1 MKPIDTV
8 TFDVWNTLLVHE
20 FYDDRVK
27 MARVG
32 LMESALER
40 AGFLFSRDDLLKA
53 YEYSETCLCGLWKDE
68 RDASL
73 DGHVALFLDGLGLEA
88 DEYHKNIIRQ
98 PYADALLDFKPL
110 IVDGAADVLESLK
123 KKGFRIGLISNTG
136 RTPGETI
143 RLVLGGYGILKYFD
157 STVFSNEVGY
167 IKPNRRIFE
176 RALSE
181 LGSEASKTVHVGDSV
196 LLDVYGAR
204 AAGMSAILF
213 SKYSA
218 GFERYATRY
227 YNANG
232 RCSTPDATVERL
244 GDVAGAVEGL
254 KIKVDI

>member
-1 MKPIDTV
+1 MKRIDTV

-27 MARVG
+27 FARIG
-32 LMESALER
+32 RMEAALDG
-40 AGFLFSRDDLLKA
+40 AGFRFGRDDLLKA
-53 YEYSETCLCGLWKDE
+53 YEYSEACLSGLWRDE

-98 PYADALLDFKPL
+98 PYANALLDFKPVM
-110 IVDGAADVLESLK
+110 VDGAADILDSLK

-143 RLVLGGYGILKYFD
+143 KLVLSGYGILKYFD
-157 STVFSNEVGY
+157 STIFSNEVGY

-176 RALSE
+176 RALLE
-181 LGSEASKTVHVGDSV
+181 LGAEAPNTVHVGDSV

-204 AAGMSAILF
+204 TAGMKSILF
-213 SKYSA
+213 NKYSQR
-218 GFERYATRY
+218 FEKYATRY
-227 YNANG
+227 YDTNG
-232 RCSTPDATVERL
+232 RHGTPDVTVERL
-244 GDVAGAVEGL
+244 ADVASAVESL
-254 KIKVDI
+254 AIK